1 MSFGA
6 TIFGCQGQ
14 ELSATEASFFREAD
28 PFGFILFDRNLDNAE
43 QIQRLCED
51 LRDAVGRDA
60 PILIDQEGG
69 RVQRL
74 RPPLATQWLP
84 PLEDVERFGANAPR
98 AMYLRYRIIAEELMA
113 LGIDANCAPMVDIA
127 CSQTHEFLKN
137 RCYGSD
143 LQTVVKV
150 GQAVAGGLL
159 DGGVL
164 PVLKH
169 IPGHGRAVADSHHD
183 LPIVDTNGEILKQ
196 NDFAAF
202 TALNDI
208 PMGMT
213 AHITYSA
220 FDDRPATLSPKMMG
234 LIRDEIGFDGL
245 LMTDDIS
252 MKALTGSL
260 AELSRLSI
268 DAGCD
273 VVLHCNG
280 TMGEMEDVASAA
292 GQMGERAAARA
303 DAALAC
309 RRTPDP
315 VDISHLQAQL
325 EALLNGTVNDA

>member
-127 CSQTHEFLKN
+127 CPQTHEFLKN

-280 TMGEMEDVASAA
+280 TMGEMEDVAGAA

>member
-1 MSFGA
+1 MTYGA
-6 TIFGCQGQ
+6 TILGCSGPT
-14 ELSATEASFFREAD
+14 LSQREISFFRDAN
-28 PFGFILFDRNLDNAE
+28 PFGFIVFDRNLDDGE
-43 QIQRLCED
+43 QILTLCNS

-84 PLEDVERFGANAPR
+84 PLDDVLRYGANAPR
-98 AMYLRYRIIAEELMA
+98 AMYLRYRIIADELMA

-127 CSQTHEFLKN
+127 SENTHEFLKN

-143 LQTVVKV
+143 LSTVVKI
-150 GQAVAGGLL
+150 GQAAAGGLI

-169 IPGHGRAVADSHHD
+169 IPGHGCAVSDSHLD
-183 LPIVDTNGEILKQ
+183 LPIVDTNGEILRQ
-196 NDFAAF
+196 TDFAAF

-234 LIRDEIGFDGL
+234 MIRDDIGFDGL
-245 LMTDDIS
+245 IMTDDIS

-260 AELSRLSI
+260 GELSHLSI

-280 TMGEMEDVASAA
+280 KMDEMEEV
-292 GQMGERAAARA
+292 AAASGAMNADAQRRA

-315 VDISHLQAQL
+315 VDISDLHAQL
-325 EALLNGTVNDA
+325 DALANGTGNDV

>member
-1 MSFGA
+1 MAHGA
-6 TIFGCQGQ
+6 TILGFSGPT
-14 ELSATEASFFREAD
+14 LSSSETSFFREAD
-28 PFGFILFDRNLDNAE
+28 PYGFIVFDRNLEDGD
-43 QIQRLCED
+43 QIRRLCEA

-84 PLEDVERFGANAPR
+84 PLDDVLRYGANAPR
-98 AMYLRYRIIAEELMA
+98 AMYLRYRIIADELMA

-127 CSQTHEFLKN
+127 SSETHAFLKN
-137 RCYGSD
+137 RCYGNT
-143 LQTVVKV
+143 LETVVKI

-169 IPGHGRAVADSHHD
+169 IPGHGRAVSDSHLD
-183 LPIVDTNGEILKQ
+183 LPIVETNGEILRQ

-202 TALNDI
+202 TALNDL

-234 LIRDEIGFDGL
+234 LIRDDIGFDGL
-245 LMTDDIS
+245 IMTDDIT

-260 AELSRLSI
+260 TELSRLSI

-273 VVLHCNG
+273 IILHCNG
-280 TMGEMEDVASAA
+280 EMSEMQEVVAASGTMNADAMRRG
-292 GQMGERAAARA
+292 

-315 VDISHLQAQL
+315 VDISHLHAQL
-325 EALLNGTVNDA
+325 EALVNEAGNDT

>member
-1 MSFGA
+1 MAQGA
-6 TIFGCQGQ
+6 TILGCAGPT
-14 ELSATEASFFREAD
+14 LSSSEASFFREAD
-28 PFGFILFDRNLDNAE
+28 PFGFIVFDRNLDNAD
-43 QIQRLCED
+43 QIQGLCES

-74 RPPLATQWLP
+74 RPPLASQWLP
-84 PLEDVERFGANAPR
+84 PLDDVLRYGSNATR
-98 AMYLRYRIIAEELMA
+98 AMYLRYRIIADELMG

-127 CSQTHEFLKN
+127 SINTHEFLKN
-137 RCYGSD
+137 RCYGSTLED
-143 LQTVVKV
+143 VVKV
-150 GQAVAGGLL
+150 GHAVAGGLL

-169 IPGHGRAVADSHHD
+169 IPGHGRAVSDSHLD
-183 LPIVDTNGEILKQ
+183 LPVVDTNGEVLRQ

-202 TALNDI
+202 TALNDL

-234 LIRDEIGFDGL
+234 LIRDDIGFDGL
-245 LMTDDIS
+245 IMTDDIT

-260 AELSRLSI
+260 TELSRLSI

-280 TMGEMEDVASAA
+280 ELSEMQEVVAASGTMNDAA
-292 GQMGERAAARA
+292 MRRG

-315 VDISHLQAQL
+315 VDISHLHAQL
-325 EALLNGTVNDA
+325 EALANEAGNDA

>member
-1 MSFGA
+1 MTFGA
-6 TIFGCQGQ
+6 TIFGCQGTT
-14 ELSATEASFFREAD
+14 LSAGEASFFREAA
-28 PFGFILFDRNLDNAE
+28 PFGFILFNRNLEDE
-43 QIQRLCED
+43 DQIRSLCD
-51 LRDAVGRDA
+51 ALRDAVGRDA

-74 RPPLATQWLP
+74 RPPLASEWLP
-84 PLEDVERFGANAPR
+84 PLDDVIRYGANAPK
-98 AMYLRYRIIAEELMA
+98 AMYLRYRIIAAELMA
-113 LGIDANCAPMVDIA
+113 LGIDANCAPMVDLA
-127 CSQTHEFLKN
+127 VDETHEFLKN
-137 RCYGSD
+137 RCYSND
-143 LQTVVKV
+143 LQTVIKV
-150 GQAVAGGLL
+150 GRAVAGGLL

-169 IPGHGRAVADSHHD
+169 IPGHGRAVTDSHLD
-183 LPIVDTNGEILKQ
+183 LPVVATNGATLREQ
-196 NDFAAF
+196 DFAAF

-220 FDDRPATLSPKMMG
+220 IDDRPATLSPKMMG
-234 LIRDEIGFDGL
+234 LIRDEIGFEGL
-245 LMTDDIS
+245 IMTDDIS

-273 VVLHCNG
+273 VILHCNG
-280 TMGEMEDVASAA
+280 QMGEMEDVAGAA
-292 GQMGERAAARA
+292 GAMSDAAQRRAE
-303 DAALAC
+303 AALAC
-309 RRTPDP
+309 RRSPDP

>member
-1 MSFGA
+1 MAHGA
-6 TIFGCQGQ
+6 TILGFSGPT
-14 ELSATEASFFREAD
+14 LSSSETSFFREAD
-28 PFGFILFDRNLDNAE
+28 PYGFIVFDRNLEDGD
-43 QIQRLCED
+43 QIRRLCEA

-84 PLEDVERFGANAPR
+84 PLDDVLRYGANAPR
-98 AMYLRYRIIAEELMA
+98 AMYLRYRIIADELMA

-127 CSQTHEFLKN
+127 SSETHAFLKN
-137 RCYGSD
+137 RCYGNT
-143 LQTVVKV
+143 LETVVKI

-169 IPGHGRAVADSHHD
+169 IPGHGRAVSDSHLD
-183 LPIVDTNGEILKQ
+183 LPIVETNGEILRQ

-202 TALNDI
+202 TALNDL

-234 LIRDEIGFDGL
+234 LIRDDIGFDGL
-245 LMTDDIS
+245 IMTDDIT

-260 AELSRLSI
+260 TELSRLSF

-273 VVLHCNG
+273 IILHCNG
-280 TMGEMEDVASAA
+280 EMSEMQEVVAASGTMNADAMRRG
-292 GQMGERAAARA
+292 

-315 VDISHLQAQL
+315 VDISHLHAQL
-325 EALLNGTVNDA
+325 EALVNEAGNDT

>member
-1 MSFGA
+1 MTYGA
-6 TIFGCQGQ
+6 TILGCLGPT
-14 ELSATEASFFREAD
+14 LSQREISFFRDAN
-28 PFGFILFDRNLDNAE
+28 PFGFIVFDRNLDDGE
-43 QIQRLCED
+43 QILTLCNS

-84 PLEDVERFGANAPR
+84 PLDDLLRYGANAPR
-98 AMYLRYRIIAEELMA
+98 AMYLRYRIIADELMA

-127 CSQTHEFLKN
+127 SENTHEFLKN

-143 LQTVVKV
+143 LATVVKI
-150 GQAVAGGLL
+150 GQAAAGGLI

-169 IPGHGRAVADSHHD
+169 IPGHGRAVSDSHLD
-183 LPIVDTNGEILKQ
+183 LPIVDTNGEILRQ
-196 NDFAAF
+196 TDFAAF
-202 TALNDI
+202 TALNDT

-234 LIRDEIGFDGL
+234 MIRDDIGFNGL
-245 LMTDDIS
+245 IMTDDIS

-260 AELSRLSI
+260 GELSRLSI

-280 TMGEMEDVASAA
+280 KMDEMEEV
-292 GQMGERAAARA
+292 AAASGAMNADAQRRA

-315 VDISHLQAQL
+315 VDISDLHAQL
-325 EALLNGTVNDA
+325 DALVNGTGNDV

>member
-6 TIFGCQGQ
+6 TIFGCHGTA
-14 ELSATEASFFREAD
+14 LSATEASFFRDAD
-28 PFGFILFDRNLDNAE
+28 PFGFILFDRNLEDAK
-43 QIQRLCED
+43 QIQRLCD
-51 LRDAVGRDA
+51 SLRDAVGRDA

-84 PLEDVERFGANAPR
+84 PLDDVARFGENAPR
-98 AMYLRYRIIAEELMA
+98 AMYLRYRIIAAELMD

-127 CSQTHEFLKN
+127 VEETHEFLKN

-143 LQTVVKV
+143 LQTVIQV

-169 IPGHGRAVADSHHD
+169 IPGHGRARADSHHD
-183 LPIVDTNGEILKQ
+183 LPIVDTNGEVLRQ
-196 NDFAAF
+196 SDFAAF
-202 TALNDI
+202 AALNDI

-234 LIRDEIGFDGL
+234 LIREDIGFDGL
-245 LMTDDIS
+245 IMTDDIS

-280 TMGEMEDVASAA
+280 TMSDMEDVAGAA
-292 GQMGERAAARA
+292 GRLSEHAERRA
-303 DAALAC
+303 HAALAC
-309 RRTPDP
+309 RRSPDP
-315 VDISHLQAQL
+315 VDISHLHAQL
-325 EALLNGTVNDA
+325 EALANGTVHDA

>member
-1 MSFGA
+1 MTQGA
-6 TIFGCQGQ
+6 TILGC
-14 ELSATEASFFREAD
+14 LSTQLSTSEMSFFRDAD
-28 PFGFILFDRNLDNAE
+28 PFGFIVFDRNLEDAD
-43 QIQRLCED
+43 QIRRLCD
-51 LRDAVGRDA
+51 SLRDTVGRDA

-74 RPPLATQWLP
+74 RPPLATEWLP
-84 PLEDVERFGANAPR
+84 PLDDVERFGENAPR
-98 AMYLRYRIIAEELMA
+98 AMYLRYRVIAEELLN

-127 CSQTHEFLKN
+127 TTKTHKFLKN
-137 RCYGSD
+137 RCYGNT
-143 LQTVVKV
+143 LETVVQV

-169 IPGHGRAVADSHHD
+169 IPGHGRALSDSHLD
-183 LPIVDTNGEILKQ
+183 LPVVDADGEVLRV

-202 TALNDI
+202 TALNDL

-245 LMTDDIS
+245 IMTDDIT
-252 MKALTGSL
+252 MKALRGSL
-260 AELSRLSI
+260 TELSRLSI

-273 VVLHCNG
+273 IVLHCNG
-280 TMGEMEDVASAA
+280 DMGEMEEVVAAA
-292 GQMGERAAARA
+292 GQMNA
-303 DAALAC
+303 DAMRRGDTALGC

-315 VDISHLQAQL
+315 VDISQLHAQL
-325 EALLNGTVNDA
+325 EALANGAGNDV

>member
-1 MSFGA
+1 MGNGA
-6 TIFGCQGQ
+6 TILGCLGHA
-14 ELSATEASFFREAD
+14 LSANETRFFQQAD
-28 PFGFILFDRNLDNAE
+28 PFGFILFDRNLETPD
-43 QIQRLCED
+43 QIRALCD
-51 LRDAVGRDA
+51 SLRDAVGRDA

-74 RPPLATQWLP
+74 RPPLAHQWLP
-84 PLEDVERFGANAPR
+84 PLEDVQRFGENAPR
-98 AMYLRYRIIAEELMA
+98 AMYLRNRIIADELLA

-127 CSQTHEFLKN
+127 HEDTHAFLKN
-137 RCYGSD
+137 RCYGST
-143 LQTVVKV
+143 LEGVVKI

-169 IPGHGRAVADSHHD
+169 IPGHGRAVADSHLD
-183 LPIVDTNGEILKQ
+183 LPIVETDSDILRQ
-196 NDFAAF
+196 SDFAAF
-202 TALNDI
+202 AALNDL

-234 LIRDEIGFDGL
+234 LIRKDIGFDGL
-245 LMTDDIS
+245 IMTDDIT
-252 MKALTGSL
+252 MKALAGSL
-260 AELSRLSI
+260 TELSRLSI

-273 VVLHCNG
+273 IVLHCNG
-280 TMGEMEDVASAA
+280 DMSEMEEVVAAS
-292 GQMGERAAARA
+292 GNMNVHSQSRA

-315 VDISHLQAQL
+315 VDISHLHAQL
-325 EALLNGTVNDA
+325 EALANEAGHDA

>member
-1 MSFGA
+1 MAYGA
-6 TIFGCQGQ
+6 TIFGCAGPT
-14 ELSATEASFFREAD
+14 LSANEASFFREAD
-28 PFGFILFDRNLDNAE
+28 PFGFIVFDRNLDDAE
-43 QIQRLCED
+43 QIQRLCEN
-51 LRDAVGRDA
+51 LRDTVGRDA

-84 PLEDVERFGANAPR
+84 PLDDVARFGANAPQ
-98 AMYLRYRIIAEELMA
+98 AMYLRYRIIAAELMSV
-113 LGIDANCAPMVDIA
+113 GIDANCAPMVDIA
-127 CSQTHEFLKN
+127 AENTHKFLKN

-143 LQTVVKV
+143 LKTVVKI

-159 DGGVL
+159 EGGVL

-169 IPGHGRAVADSHHD
+169 IPGHGRAVADSHYD
-183 LPIVDTNGEILKQ
+183 LPVVDTNGEVLRQ

-202 TALNDI
+202 SALNDV

-234 LIRDEIGFDGL
+234 LIREEMGFDGL
-245 LMTDDIS
+245 IMTDDIS
-252 MKALTGSL
+252 MKALTGTL
-260 AELSRLSI
+260 GELSRLSI

-273 VVLHCNG
+273 VILHCNG
-280 TMGEMEDVASAA
+280 TLGEMEDVASAA
-292 GQMGERAAARA
+292 GEMTPNAQRRA

-325 EALLNGTVNDA
+325 EALVNGTGHDA